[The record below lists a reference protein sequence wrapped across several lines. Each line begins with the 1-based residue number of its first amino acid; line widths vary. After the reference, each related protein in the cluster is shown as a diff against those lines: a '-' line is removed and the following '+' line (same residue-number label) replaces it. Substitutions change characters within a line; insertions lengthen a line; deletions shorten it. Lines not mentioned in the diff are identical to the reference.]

1 MYAADRG
8 SGPPVLLVHGQ
19 PGSHRDWESLS
30 ARLESSHRV
39 VAPDRPGYGATGGA
53 ALGLAANADA
63 LAGLL
68 DQVGLSAAT
77 VVGHSLGGGV
87 ALALAQ
93 RHPHRVSGLVLVA
106 SIGTVAG
113 LGKFDRFLALPGVG
127 EAMAFAAL
135 ALAGRL
141 VPHLQR
147 RPPTR
152 LPRRLGVLVAGWPAA
167 WLGADQLRC
176 EQGRA
181 WRSFAVEQRTMLAEV
196 PALEAGLGKVR
207 APTTVVAG
215 GRDRVVPAVV
225 ARDLTRAIP
234 TAVLHVVPGVG
245 HFLPLE
251 APDQLA
257 EVVRHQTVRP

>member
-1 MYAADRG
+1 
-8 SGPPVLLVHGQ
+8 
-19 PGSHRDWESLS
+19 
-30 ARLESSHRV
+30 
-39 VAPDRPGYGATGGA
+39 
-53 ALGLAANADA
+53 
-63 LAGLL
+63 
-68 DQVGLSAAT
+68 
-77 VVGHSLGGGV
+77 
-87 ALALAQ
+87 
-93 RHPHRVSGLVLVA
+93 VSGLVLVA

-113 LGKFDRFLALPGVG
+113 LGSLDRFLALPGVG

-141 VPHLQR
+141 VPRLQR

-152 LPRRLGVLVAGWPAA
+152 LPRRLRVLVAGWPAA

-181 WRSFAVEQRTMLAEV
+181 WRSFVVEQRTMLAEV

-215 GRDRVVPAVV
+215 GRDRVVPVAV
-225 ARDLTRAIP
+225 ARDLARAIP
-234 TAVLHVVPGVG
+234 TAVLHVVPGAG
-245 HFLPLE
+245 HFVPLE

-257 EVVRHQTVRP
+257 EVVRHQTVGP